1 MLTSRPAPL
10 TANRPLHV
18 KTPGKALQKARGILQ
33 ENALQSLRTVKGH
46 KVPFQLQSPHEGG
59 SPRSRKPPK
68 DVQSLKGAAVKLIA
82 RPLGDK
88 TPFTNRQRRVILD
101 PTPGPAKGKPP
112 ARDAYLES
120 MTPGHALLP
129 SSARKSVRGR
139 YSSGAAFET
148 PVAKGNHWDVIEGD
162 IEVPA
167 LPEAQGEGAQAEDY
181 DEIEYMPPTAID
193 PPYTPH
199 FDVPDYGLV
208 GAQLFNMMH
217 SFPKDDVTDRF
228 YAAEKENIDDTGL
241 LEATG
246 AVDSPSQWNFFELP
260 EDGK

>member
-1 MLTSRPAPL
+1 
-10 TANRPLHV
+10 V
-18 KTPGKALQKARGILQ
+18 
-33 ENALQSLRTVKGH
+33 
-46 KVPFQLQSPHEGG
+46 
-59 SPRSRKPPK
+59 
-68 DVQSLKGAAVKLIA
+68 A

-88 TPFTNRQRRVILD
+88 TPHTNRQRRVIFD

-112 ARDAYLES
+112 AQDAYLES

-148 PVAKGNHWDVIEGD
+148 PVTKGNHWDVIEGD
-162 IEVPA
+162 IEVPT
-167 LPEAQGEGAQAEDY
+167 LPEAQGEGVQAEDY

-217 SFPKDDVTDRF
+217 SFPKDDATDRF
-228 YAAEKENIDDTGL
+228 YAAEKEGIDDTGL
-241 LEATG
+241 LEASG
-246 AVDSPSQWNFFELP
+246 VVDSPSRWNFFELP